1 MDKQS
6 EINANVQDRLRTLE
20 AEGQVMVTLL
30 VAAIE
35 THPEPD
41 KLRQQFAYHYET
53 LHGRWLNNSQLPEE
67 WLDAAAALHKVLDRS
82 FDRPRP

>member
-6 EINANVQDRLRTLE
+6 EVNANVQDRLRTLE

-41 KLRQQFAYHYET
+41 KLRQQFAHHYET
-53 LHGRWLNNSQLPEE
+53 LHGRWLNSVLPED
-67 WLDAAAALHKVLDRS
+67 WLDAGAELHRVLDGS
-82 FDRPRP
+82 FDRPKP

>member
-1 MDKQS
+1 MGCTCR
-6 EINANVQDRLRTLE
+6 VPGRTQ
-20 AEGQVMVTLL
+20 GFW
-30 VAAIE
+30 

-67 WLDAAAALHKVLDRS
+67 WLDAAAALHKVLDGS

>member
-1 MDKQS
+1 MSEQS
-6 EINANVQDRLRTLE
+6 EVNVNVQERLRTIE
-20 AEGQVMVTLL
+20 ANGQVLAALL

-41 KLRQQFAYHYET
+41 KLRQQFNYHYET
-53 LHGRWLNNSQLPEE
+53 LNGGWLNSALPED
-67 WLDAAAALHKVLDRS
+67 WLDAAAELHKVLDGA